1 MDDSLSPDDKAFF
14 DAVIA
19 AGPAG
24 LAVSAGRVV
33 ARDDGAYDLILDPD
47 VLFAGTVGGFLDAMG
62 APDVDGG
69 DLGNYGADSP
79 AGRDVF
85 PVHTRNGKADGP
97 WDYGDDARHGLPR
110 LQGHAVHGEP
120 AVRDVLVVM
129 TISNRVGAAGLAIVF
144 VAFVFLAGFN
154 VGEHQRGCAVI
165 VANAAAF
172 KSDPAYWGSS
182 MRTLVE
188 SCERGF

>member
-97 WDYGDDARHGLPR
+97 WDYGMTHDMDCPGCKDTPFTASPR
-110 LQGHAVHGEP
+110 SE
-120 AVRDVLVVM
+120 
-129 TISNRVGAAGLAIVF
+129 T
-144 VAFVFLAGFN
+144 
-154 VGEHQRGCAVI
+154 
-165 VANAAAF
+165 
-172 KSDPAYWGSS
+172 YWSS
-182 MRTLVE
+182 
-188 SCERGF
+188 